1 MNSANTATYSHR
13 KKKKIRGNLPLTVL
27 QKWVGHEELQNV
39 IEEEKGFF
47 NAKCNN
53 ILMIIK
59 KLGLFTLITF
69 LTNI

>member
-1 MNSANTATYSHR
+1 M
-13 KKKKIRGNLPLTVL
+13 TVL

-59 KLGLFTLITF
+59 KLGLFTLKYIFNKYINNTPTDPVAMCV
-69 LTNI
+69 LYCP